1 MEPVSRDVIG
11 HLSQTRV
18 IFASGTDVVL
28 ESRLVAS
35 RLPGLPCEG
44 RALFR
49 PYCDD
54 GLRIRRVAYRH
65 HCFTDAAS
73 LKETDR

>member
-18 IFASGTDVVL
+18 IFSSGTDVLL

-35 RLPGLPCEG
+35 RLPGLPCDG

-49 PYCDD
+49 HRDD
-54 GLRIRRVAYRH
+54 GLRIRRAAYRH